1 MTSNPP
7 HQEDADTAL
16 ALAALRAVAADPE
29 APAAAR
35 GQAARTL
42 LEVRGSLGR
51 HAAPPATA
59 DRALASMSRAEI
71 AAEIARLRGSAS
83 ADTPQTRGQP
93 PKRAPSTGERAPQ
106 SKR

>member
-1 MTSNPP
+1 MDTPD
-7 HQEDADTAL
+7 QEDPDIAL

-59 DRALASMSRAEI
+59 ERALASMSRADI
-71 AAEIARLRGSAS
+71 AAEIARLRAAAS
-83 ADTPQTRGQP
+83 ADTPQTRGKP
-93 PKRAPSTGERAPQ
+93 PSAAPSTGERAPRR
-106 SKR
+106 KR